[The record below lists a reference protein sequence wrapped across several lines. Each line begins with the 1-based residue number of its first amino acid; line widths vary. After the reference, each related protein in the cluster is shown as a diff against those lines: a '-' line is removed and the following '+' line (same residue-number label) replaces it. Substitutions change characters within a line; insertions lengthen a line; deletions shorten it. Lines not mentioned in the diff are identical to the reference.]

1 MRLEAPWRVGE
12 ILDQLREALSAKDEE
27 AVWDWVEELRSGQE
41 WLSLDTFDQRTVNR
55 RLRQY
60 GAGNDDWRWE

>member
-1 MRLEAPWRVGE
+1 
-12 ILDQLREALSAKDEE
+12 LDQLREALNAKDEE
-27 AVWDWVEELRSGQE
+27 AVWDRVEELRSWQE
-41 WLSLDTFDQRTVNR
+41 WLSLDTFARRTVNR